1 MKKILLLLLLSFA
14 GMVWA
19 QSQAQT
25 ILVVGDSISAAY
37 NIPLESGWVNLMQ
50 ERLDDK
56 KPGHYRVVNASVSGD
71 TTAGGLSRLPDLLEE
86 HNPDQVIL
94 ELGGNDGLRGLPLG
108 AMRSNL
114 QAMIDLSREAG
125 AGVWLVSVD
134 LPRSYGQGFIRRYR
148 RVFEEL
154 AEKNAIPHLPLGH
167 KLLDGDESLIQD
179 DGIHPTEEAQ
189 PLLEQAV
196 RSCFIEGE
204 SEYGSC

>member
-1 MKKILLLLLLSFA
+1 MAWS
-14 GMVWA
+14 
-19 QSQAQT
+19 QT

-56 KPGHYRVVNASVSGD
+56 KPDHYRVVNASVSGD
-71 TTAGGLSRLPDLLEE
+71 TTAGGLSRLPRLLEE

-94 ELGGNDGLRGLPLG
+94 ELGGNDGLRALPLS
-108 AMRSNL
+108 AMKSNL

-148 RVFEEL
+148 QVFEEL
-154 AEKNAIPHLPLGH
+154 AEKNEIPHLTLGY
-167 KLLDGDESLIQD
+167 KLLAGDESLIQD
-179 DGIHPTEEAQ
+179 DGIHPTAEAQ
-189 PLLEQAV
+189 PLLEKAI